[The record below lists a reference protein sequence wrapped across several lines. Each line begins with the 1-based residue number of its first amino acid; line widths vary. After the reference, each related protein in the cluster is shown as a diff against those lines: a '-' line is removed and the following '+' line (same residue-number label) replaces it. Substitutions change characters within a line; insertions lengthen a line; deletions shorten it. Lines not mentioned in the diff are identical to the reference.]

1 MSCSTFIY
9 IRETQ
14 TTKEQHH
21 LNQPNPTENDHRQS
35 QTQGSQKGEVATQVP
50 PEPEHE
56 LAEEQ
61 GGSSAPLL
69 ITVTV
74 PAEEQKVTAKPER
87 QQANNFKASSLEQ
100 SVAGC
105 NSPAGKDARTVD
117 QSVGGGINVSK
128 VHRCYAVGAYT
139 FWSSLETLK
148 SASQAESE
156 ACAILGT

>member
-1 MSCSTFIY
+1 M
-9 IRETQ
+9 
-14 TTKEQHH
+14 
-21 LNQPNPTENDHRQS
+21 
-35 QTQGSQKGEVATQVP
+35 A
-50 PEPEHE
+50 
-56 LAEEQ
+56 
-61 GGSSAPLL
+61 SSAPLQ
-69 ITVTV
+69 ITVMV

-100 SVAGC
+100 NVAGC